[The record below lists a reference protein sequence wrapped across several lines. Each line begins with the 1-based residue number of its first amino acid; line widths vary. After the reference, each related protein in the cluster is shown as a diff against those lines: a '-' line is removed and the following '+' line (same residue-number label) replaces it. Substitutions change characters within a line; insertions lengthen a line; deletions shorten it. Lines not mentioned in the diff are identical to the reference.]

1 MSFRKFGGLNYNAK
15 NNIVR
20 NRYGVSDNFQS
31 TETIGQNN
39 SKIVSLS
46 DIDMSQNSIMNVN
59 ELYFYGNETPQTQ
72 PFLSSDISG
81 VFAPI
86 INPSDGIN
94 NYAPLLNPD
103 FSGNPTAPTQ
113 DTLNISTRL
122 ATTAFVKNFFTDFSG
137 TYAPLINPSDG
148 IHNYAPLTNAKF
160 VTGISVSGDV
170 SANSFNNIPI
180 GYGRVD
186 ISSNI
191 YNIAIGNNSLIYNT
205 IGINNVALGYYA
217 LSVNKSGTDNT
228 AIGRNALFKNTTGN
242 NNTSIGYQSLYNNAD
257 GSNNTALGWQSL
269 AGNETGNN
277 NTAIGFQALG
287 NNGQTSTNNT
297 AIGYKSDVSGTSI
310 SYSTAIG
317 YNSKATASN
326 QIMLG
331 TSSENVYCPG
341 GIYITQYAQA
351 EGFTATTGNIIT
363 NAGNITAPMGTMSA
377 TKFTTTS
384 DYRIKENVEN
394 IDINEYNIDKLRPV
408 TYINKLTNMK
418 DFGLIAHEIQSEFPS
433 LVSGEKNGEINQ
445 SVNYM
450 GLIAILIKE
459 IQELKDEVKLLKQ
472 VLL

>member
-20 NRYGVSDNFQS
+20 NHYGVSDNFQS

-59 ELYFYGNETPQTQ
+59 ELYFYGNNTPQTQ
-72 PFLSSDISG
+72 PFIYSDISG
-81 VFAPI
+81 AFAPI
-86 INPSDGIN
+86 INVIGGIN

-103 FSGNPTAPTQ
+103 FSGNPTAPTP
-113 DTLNISTRL
+113 DVSNNSTRL
-122 ATTAFVKNFFTDFSG
+122 ATTAFVKKVFTDLSS
-137 TYAPLINPSDG
+137 TYAPLTYNNTAV
-148 IHNYAPLTNAKF
+148 NYAPLTNAKF
-160 VTGISVSGDV
+160 SNGISVSGDV

-180 GYGRVD
+180 GYGHND
-186 ISSNI
+186 ISSNV
-191 YNIAIGNNSLIYNT
+191 YNIAIGNNSLSNNT
-205 IGINNVALGYYA
+205 IGVNSVALGYYT
-217 LSVNKSGTDNT
+217 LPINTSGTNNT

-257 GSNNTALGWQSL
+257 GSNNTALGCQAL
-269 AGNETGNN
+269 AFMTSSIN
-277 NTAIGFQALG
+277 NTAIGFKALK
-287 NNGQTSTNNT
+287 NNKLNSTNNT
-297 AIGYKSDVSGTSI
+297 AIGYNADVSGESI

-317 YNSKATASN
+317 YNSTATISH

-331 TSSENVYCPG
+331 TSSEYVYCPS
-341 GIYITQYAQA
+341 GIYITGNAQ
-351 EGFTATTGNIIT
+351 
-363 NAGNITAPMGTMSA
+363 A

-394 IDINEYNIDKLRPV
+394 IDINKYNIDKLRPV
-408 TYINKLTNMK
+408 TYTNKLTNMQ

-433 LVSGEKNGEINQ
+433 LVSGEKNGETNQ